1 MKPCYHQ
8 TIDARLRRLVEV
20 SVQKIDADPALVAQ
34 LAQNVARWPN
44 PRLQAQWQRRLRQPW
59 PALRAELLAET
70 EQGAALRQDA
80 PLGGILSGAE
90 RTRIMRPSRRSHA
103 LTLDRRRTL
112 RGVCKS
118 WPQGGVQPDAPD
130 CAE

>member
-1 MKPCYHQ
+1 MTPCYHQ

-20 SVQKIDADPALVAQ
+20 SIQKIDANPALVER

-44 PRLQAQWQRRLRQPW
+44 QRLQVEWHRRLRQPW

-80 PLGGILSGAE
+80 PLGGILTGAE
-90 RTRIMRPSRRSHA
+90 RTQIMREFAH
-103 LTLDRRRTL
+103 
-112 RGVCKS
+112 
-118 WPQGGVQPDAPD
+118 DARP
-130 CAE
+130 A

>member
-1 MKPCYHQ
+1 VTPCYHQ

-80 PLGGILSGAE
+80 PLSGILSGAE
-90 RTRIMRPSRRSHA
+90 RTRIMREFAH
-103 LTLDRRRTL
+103 
-112 RGVCKS
+112 
-118 WPQGGVQPDAPD
+118 DARP
-130 CAE
+130 CSPTV